1 VSLTRHGRA
10 LRLSNPQHNVGSV
23 SDANT
28 IAQWSGADPHV
39 PRCHGRDPH
48 NIRGCSS
55 AAPAHP
61 APTGSTLYLT
71 PPPPVVNTAPSGAA
85 LQQQLTDA
93 VTRYE
98 HVYDSLYL
106 DPQQNLN
113 VVDTVATGQGAD
125 SLRSQAKQVADQHL
139 IVAGEGKVL
148 RVTVV
153 NTTPTPL
160 DSSQPA
166 TATVKSCTDVSTVT
180 GTTPDGRS
188 VVDPKRGPQT
198 QTQYTLIN
206 ATPAVASAWRV
217 STLAPSTAPCDPL

>member
-1 VSLTRHGRA
+1 MSLTRHGRA

-39 PRCHGRDPH
+39 PRGGGRDPH
-48 NIRGCSS
+48 NIRGVQQRRARAPS
-55 AAPAHP
+55 ANRLDAIRHA
-61 APTGSTLYLT
+61 
-71 PPPPVVNTAPSGAA
+71 PPPVVNTAPTGEV
-85 LQQQLTDA
+85 LHRQLTDA

-113 VVDTVATGQGAD
+113 VVDTVATGQAAD
-125 SLRSQAKQVADQHL
+125 SLRSQAKQVADQRL

-198 QTQYTLIN
+198 QTKYTLIN

>member
-1 VSLTRHGRA
+1 MRTRLRSGPVPIIACLGAAVAILTIFA
-10 LRLSNPQHNVGSV
+10 
-23 SDANT
+23 
-28 IAQWSGADPHV
+28 
-39 PRCHGRDPH
+39 
-48 NIRGCSS
+48 GCSS
-55 AAPAHP
+55 AAPTNP

-113 VVDTVATGQGAD
+113 VVDTVATGQAAD

-139 IVAGEGKVL
+139 IVAGEAKVL

-160 DSSQPA
+160 GSSQPA
-166 TATVKSCTDVSTVT
+166 TATVKSCTDVSAITLK
-180 GTTPDGRS
+180 TPDGKS
-188 VVDPKRGPQT
+188 NVDPKRGPQT

-206 ATPAVASAWRV
+206 ATPAVAAAWRV
-217 STLAPSTAPCDPL
+217 SALAPSTAPCDPT